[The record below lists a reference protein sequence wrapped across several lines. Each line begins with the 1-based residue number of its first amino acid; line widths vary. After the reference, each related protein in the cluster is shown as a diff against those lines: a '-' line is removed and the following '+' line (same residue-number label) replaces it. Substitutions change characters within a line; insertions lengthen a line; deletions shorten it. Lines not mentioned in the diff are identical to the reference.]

1 MEIPNLIEDNVSD
14 YLQNSLRMSHMNRVK
29 MYSFALN
36 FTIVFLFIMVCGGF
50 LYYRYNNRPSP
61 YEKQQ
66 KLYKDQKY
74 ILSKIRFYQSEQKNL
89 MTSPI
94 GNL

>member
-1 MEIPNLIEDNVSD
+1 MEYPRLIEDNVSN
-14 YLQNSLRMSHMNRVK
+14 YLQNSLKLSHSNRVQI
-29 MYSFALN
+29 YSFALN
-36 FTIVFLFIMVCGGF
+36 AGVVLLFCIICGTF
-50 LYYRYNNRPSP
+50 LYYRYQNRPTV

-66 KLYKDQKY
+66 KMYRDQEY
-74 ILSKIRFYQSEQKNL
+74 ILSKIRFYQTEQKNL

>member
-14 YLQNSLRMSHMNRVK
+14 YLQNSLRMCHMNRVK

-36 FTIVFLFIMVCGGF
+36 FTIVLLFLMVCGGF
-50 LYYRYNNRPSP
+50 LYYRYTNRPSP

-66 KLYKDQKY
+66 KLYKDQEY

>member
-1 MEIPNLIEDNVSD
+1 MESPNLIEDNVSH
-14 YLQNSLRMSHMNRVK
+14 YLHNSLKMSHSNRVQI
-29 MYSFALN
+29 YSFALN
-36 FTIVFLFIMVCGGF
+36 FGIVLLFIMIFGAY
-50 LYYRYNNRPSP
+50 LYYRYQNKPTP

-66 KLYKDQKY
+66 KLYKDQEY

>member
-1 MEIPNLIEDNVSD
+1 MDIPNLIEENVSE

-29 MYSFALN
+29 MNSFALN
-36 FTIVFLFIMVCGGF
+36 FIIILLFIIICGGF
-50 LYYRYNNRPSP
+50 LYYRYTNRPSP
-61 YEKQQ
+61 LEKQQ
-66 KLYKDQKY
+66 KLYKDQEY

-89 MTSPI
+89 MTSSI